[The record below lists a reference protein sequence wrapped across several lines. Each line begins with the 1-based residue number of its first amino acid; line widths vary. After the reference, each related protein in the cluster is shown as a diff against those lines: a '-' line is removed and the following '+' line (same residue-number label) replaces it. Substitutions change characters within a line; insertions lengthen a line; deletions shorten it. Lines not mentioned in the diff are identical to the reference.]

1 MLLTNPITQ
10 TPKKKERK
18 KEKRVCIKR
27 GIFWATSNH
36 YERGYEPI
44 PTCSLEFPFLF
55 FFSFSPP
62 FPRGG
67 RTFSDI
73 MLDPVERVAFRRI
86 VRSLGRKVPV
96 YVRVVYLRF
105 HHESRD
111 RDGERERER
120 ERERMGQKGY
130 PRFHFGSLTLSNPL
144 SERFSDPT
152 IHPMCQ
158 CA

>member
-55 FFSFSPP
+55 FFSFSP
-62 FPRGG
+62 
-67 RTFSDI
+67 
-73 MLDPVERVAFRRI
+73 L
-86 VRSLGRKVPV
+86 SLAV
-96 YVRVVYLRF
+96 
-105 HHESRD
+105 
-111 RDGERERER
+111 GER
-120 ERERMGQKGY
+120 
-130 PRFHFGSLTLSNPL
+130 LAT
-144 SERFSDPT
+144 
-152 IHPMCQ
+152 
-158 CA
+158 

>member
-10 TPKKKERK
+10 TPKKKKGKKKRKEGLYKERN
-18 KEKRVCIKR
+18 
-27 GIFWATSNH
+27 FL
-36 YERGYEPI
+36 GYEQPLWKGLWTD
-44 PTCSLEFPFLF
+44 PNLFPRVSFSF
-55 FFSFSPP
+55 FFFLLSP

-105 HHESRD
+105 HHESR
-111 RDGERERER
+111 ERER